1 MAPKGKTPSL
11 IGGGAGHTN
20 FVEAKKLRHC
30 KRCHGD
36 IVKGTRCA
44 EVNVPGTMYSKTYC
58 MRCYEEILCQTKK
71 DVACLEHE
79 ATAPAVAV

>member
-11 IGGGAGHTN
+11 VSGGAGHTN

-36 IVKGTRCA
+36 IVKETRCA
-44 EVNVPGTMYSKTYC
+44 EVNVPGTMNSKTYC
-58 MRCYEEILCQTKK
+58 MSCYRDILGQTKA
-71 DVACLEHE
+71 DVARLEKE
-79 ATAPAVAV
+79 ASVPV